1 MVLMRWGKPTK
12 DRTLTALQLYEEVK
26 YERAEDLED
35 DLSEAKPVKS
45 QEMLKQLI
53 PKRGMDRFVK
63 HKATEPEK
71 PRSVPQLVGKRV
83 HVVEDTLDGSASTSK
98 QFTYQASR
106 CSCPEGQSI
115 GGWCESNGGLW

>member
-1 MVLMRWGKPTK
+1 MVLMCWGEPTK

-53 PKRGMDRFVK
+53 PK
-63 HKATEPEK
+63 
-71 PRSVPQLVGKRV
+71 
-83 HVVEDTLDGSASTSK
+83 
-98 QFTYQASR
+98 
-106 CSCPEGQSI
+106 
-115 GGWCESNGGLW
+115 